1 MKICVIVPTLNE
13 KNNVTKLVNK
23 IEKTNIKLDILFID
37 DGSIDGTQSEIKLLK
52 KKFINI
58 KYIFRKKKS
67 GIGSA
72 HKEGIK
78 FCYNNSYDFI
88 ITMDCDGTHDPK
100 YFKEL
105 IQKSK
110 IYDYVITSRFKNN
123 GLIKDWPIIRKIIT
137 YSRHFLIKVF
147 LGMSL
152 DASGAFRSFYKK
164 KIKLKDLLSANND
177 DYAYF
182 WEVTYNLSKKY
193 SIFEVP
199 VKLEF
204 RKLGKSKM
212 KLKHVIY
219 SLFYLLKIALFRF
232 K

>member
-1 MKICVIVPTLNE
+1 MNTFTGKEVADH
-13 KNNVTKLVNK
+13 
-23 IEKTNIKLDILFID
+23 IEYITPEESDIPD
-37 DGSIDGTQSEIKLLK
+37 Y
-52 KKFINI
+52 FIN
-58 KYIFRKKKS
+58 KYILP
-67 GIGSA
+67 
-72 HKEGIK
+72 
-78 FCYNNSYDFI
+78 N
-88 ITMDCDGTHDPK
+88 DGW
-100 YFKEL
+100 
-105 IQKSK
+105 
-110 IYDYVITSRFKNN
+110 KN
-123 GLIKDWPIIRKIIT
+123 KP
-137 YSRHFLIKVF
+137 
-147 LGMSL
+147 
-152 DASGAFRSFYKK
+152 
-164 KIKLKDLLSANND
+164 IKLKDLLSANND